1 MKPESTLVAKSTRV
15 LAPPRRRRGLPE
27 YILRAL
33 AQAGQTRRG
42 YQEHACI
49 EGLRTLEQGKN
60 VEINLPPGT
69 GKTLI
74 SQIIACIWIRENET
88 RNKVLCVLP
97 SSNLRQQHH
106 EYCLWWAAEAG
117 LCKPLEITSTWIS
130 NKRFWHQGVAQNAN
144 FWFVLP
150 ELFCNAVSTAHITG
164 ELLRQISLV
173 ILDEYDSFSIGVL
186 RAEGE
191 NLRFSK
197 DFERLIEILGRSKRS
212 YVLMSATP
220 ARPTQDESHG

>member
-1 MKPESTLVAKSTRV
+1 MKPESSLKR
-15 LAPPRRRRGLPE
+15 LKPGELPA
-27 YILRAL
+27 YVLRAL
-33 AQAGQTRRG
+33 DRAGLTRRG
-42 YQEHACI
+42 YQEHACL
-49 EGLRTLEQGKN
+49 EALHTLELGKN

-74 SQIIACIWIRENET
+74 SQIIGCIWIREHAA

-106 EYCLWWAAEAG
+106 EYCFWWASESQ
-117 LCKPLEITSTWIS
+117 LCIPLEITSAWIS
-130 NKRFWHQGVAQNAN
+130 NKRVWHQGVAQRAN

-150 ELFCNAVSTAHITG
+150 ELFSNAVASAHITG
-164 ELLRQISLV
+164 ELLREISLV

-197 DFERLIEILGRSKRS
+197 DFGRLFEILGRSKRS
-212 YVLMSATP
+212 YLLMSATP
-220 ARPTQDESHG
+220 ARSAEEDSR

>member
-1 MKPESTLVAKSTRV
+1 
-15 LAPPRRRRGLPE
+15 LAAPKLRRGLPE
-27 YILRAL
+27 YIIRAL
-33 AQAGQTRRG
+33 AQAGLTRRE
-42 YQEHACI
+42 YQEHACS
-49 EGLRTLEQGKN
+49 EALRTLEQGKN

-74 SQIIACIWIRENET
+74 SQIIGCIWIREKQV

-97 SSNLRQQHH
+97 SSNLRQQHY

-117 LCKPLEITSTWIS
+117 LCNPLEITSTWIS
-130 NKRFWHQGVAQNAN
+130 NKRFWHQGVAQKADY
-144 FWFVLP
+144 WFVLP
-150 ELFCNAVSTAHITG
+150 ELFCNAISTAHITS
-164 ELLRQISLV
+164 ELLRQVSLV
-173 ILDEYDSFSIGVL
+173 VLDEYDSFSIGVL

-197 DFERLIEILGRSKRS
+197 DFERLIEILGRLERS

-220 ARPTQDESHG
+220 ARPGQDETHAEG